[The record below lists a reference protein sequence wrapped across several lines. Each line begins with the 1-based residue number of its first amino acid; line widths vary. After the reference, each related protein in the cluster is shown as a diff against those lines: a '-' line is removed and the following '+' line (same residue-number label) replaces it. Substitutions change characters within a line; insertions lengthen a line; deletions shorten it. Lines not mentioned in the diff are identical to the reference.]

1 MPNDATTHSW
11 DEMPT
16 DRPMPLISRQRV
28 MGERMMISRV
38 TLEAGF
44 EVPTHR
50 HANEQIAVV
59 VEGEFVFVV
68 EEEAGPRE
76 IRVRAGEC
84 VHLPSN
90 LPHSGRTATGA
101 VILDCFSPPSETTG
115 VDQR

>member
-1 MPNDATTHSW
+1 MIHHRIGELPQTEIIPGYKARFVHS
-11 DEMPT
+11 DEMT
-16 DRPMPLISRQRV
+16 QVHWEI
-28 MGERMMISRV
+28 
-38 TLEAGF
+38 EAGSALA
-44 EVPTHR
+44 EHS